1 MQPGVQ
7 TIRPAI
13 NRAGRW
19 SPAVA
24 GDGPEPGRRIYSVG
38 FGVLDCGRPHPD
50 HVLKHRRARRL
61 RCVIPGCTSKP
72 AMAGRGIEPR
82 HAGHEPARLP
92 LSYPSDDFMV
102 AGRKLHPRRPRKFW
116 WSLYLCKLVDVFAQG
131 GKVAGALAN
140 LTGPSGLTLRVACR
154 LPGRGWVLPAPGR
167 SRAGIRALRLRFGA
181 ANRRWRRFRRLLPVQ
196 NNWQKTKPPY
206 PLGNG
211 PVTCVEKWRWDV
223 GLSICNPAC
232 KPYAPQLIAPGG
244 EAPPWRAVA
253 CGGAPR
259 IGCDPRF
266 PGFEGTFYARNYRKS
281 PGRDA
286 AGYPLRDEQ
295 ANPVTLV
302 AGRGIEP
309 RHAGHE
315 PARLPLSYPRW
326 FYSIRWNRD
335 AS

>member
-102 AGRKLHPRRPRKFW
+102 AGRKMHPRRPWKFW
-116 WSLYLCKLVDVFAQG
+116 WSLYLCKLVDVFAH
-131 GKVAGALAN
+131 A
-140 LTGPSGLTLRVACR
+140 
-154 LPGRGWVLPAPGR
+154 
-167 SRAGIRALRLRFGA
+167 
-181 ANRRWRRFRRLLPVQ
+181 
-196 NNWQKTKPPY
+196 
-206 PLGNG
+206 
-211 PVTCVEKWRWDV
+211 
-223 GLSICNPAC
+223 
-232 KPYAPQLIAPGG
+232 
-244 EAPPWRAVA
+244 
-253 CGGAPR
+253 R
-259 IGCDPRF
+259 IGAIARF
-266 PGFEGTFYARNYRKS
+266 W
-281 PGRDA
+281 
-286 AGYPLRDEQ
+286 
-295 ANPVTLV
+295 
-302 AGRGIEP
+302 
-309 RHAGHE
+309 HAGHE
-315 PARLPLSYPRW
+315 NFGGPSIYVNWWTFLHRAAKLPVHSQIWRG
-326 FYSIRWNRD
+326 RRG
-335 AS
+335 